1 MNTTLTRR
9 GILGAALAGL
19 AHAAWAEAPVVALRP
34 VPRPG
39 SVLPPAGAEIV
50 ARAGLSGEVAF
61 ALADADSGE
70 MIELLS
76 AAAPMPPASV
86 TKAFTALYA
95 RDRLGPDFRFA
106 TRLVGTGTLVEG
118 LLSGDLILA
127 GGGDPVL
134 TTDDLARL
142 AADLHAAGVRQVAGR
157 FLVWGGA
164 LPYQH
169 EIDPG
174 QMPHLGYNPAVSGLN
189 LNFNRVHFEW
199 APQGAG
205 DYRVSMDA
213 RTDTYRPDVAMARMR
228 VADRDLPVY
237 TYDDAGGADD
247 WTVART
253 ALGDGGSRWLP
264 VRKPALYAGDVFRT
278 MAAAQGIALSAAAEV
293 ADLPAGRD
301 LARHDSPTLDL
312 MIADMLEY
320 STNLTAEVLGL
331 AATQAAGGRP
341 ATLAQS
347 AEAMRRWARDRLGI
361 HARFGDH
368 SGLGDGTMV
377 SGAEMVTALVA
388 AARDGALIRLMKDIV
403 LVDDNGDALRAPP
416 AVVRAKTGTL
426 DFVSALAGY
435 LVMPGGRRL
444 AFAIFAADPA
454 RRVEAQAS
462 DEEIPA
468 GTRDWGRQARQVQ
481 QRLLQG
487 WALRHRQGGGDGP

>member
-19 AHAAWAEAPVVALRP
+19 AHAAWAEAPLTALRP

-39 SVLPPAGAEIV
+39 SVLPPSGAEIA

-61 ALADADSGE
+61 ALADADTGE
-70 MIELLS
+70 MLELLT
-76 AAAPMPPASV
+76 AFDPMPPASV
-86 TKAFTALYA
+86 TKTFTALYA
-95 RDRLGPDFRFA
+95 RDILGPDHRFS
-106 TRLVGTGTLVEG
+106 TRLIGTGTLAG
-118 LLSGDLILA
+118 GRLSGDLILA

-134 TTDDLARL
+134 TTDDLAAL
-142 AADLHAAGVRQVAGR
+142 AADLKAAGVDEVAGR

-174 QMPHLGYNPAVSGLN
+174 QLPHLGYNPAVSGLN
-189 LNFNRVHFEW
+189 LNFNRVYFEW
-199 APQGAG
+199 APQGTG
-205 DYRVSMDA
+205 GYRVSMDA

-278 MAAAQGIALSAAAEV
+278 MAAAQGIALPAAVEV
-293 ADLPAGRD
+293 TDLPEGAE
-301 LARHDSPTLDL
+301 LARHDSPPLDVL
-312 MIADMLEY
+312 IADMLEY
-320 STNLTAEVLGL
+320 STNLTAEILGL
-331 AATQAAGGRP
+331 TATQAAGGHP

-347 AEAMRRWARDRLGI
+347 AAAMRRWAQGRLGI

-368 SGLGDGTMV
+368 SGLGAGTAV
-377 SGAEMVTALVA
+377 SAAEMVTALVA
-388 AARDGALIRLMKDIV
+388 AARDGALIRLMKDIA
-403 LVDDNGDALRAPP
+403 LLDDDGDALPAPP

-426 DFVSALAGY
+426 NFVSALAGY
-435 LVMPGGRRL
+435 LVTPGGRRL
-444 AFAIFAADPA
+444 AFAIFTADPE
-454 RRVEAQAS
+454 RRVEAQDS
-462 DEEIPA
+462 DEEIPP
-468 GTRDWGRQARQVQ
+468 GTRDWGRQARQLQ
-481 QRLLQG
+481 QHLLQG
-487 WALRHRQGGGDGP
+487 WALRHR